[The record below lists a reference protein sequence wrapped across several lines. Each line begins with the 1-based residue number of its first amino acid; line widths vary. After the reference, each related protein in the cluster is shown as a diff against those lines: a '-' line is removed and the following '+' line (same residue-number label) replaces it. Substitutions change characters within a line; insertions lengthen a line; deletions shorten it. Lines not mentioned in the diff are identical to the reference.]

1 MFQVEYEAW
10 KLREMKRLKRDRE
23 EVEAVAKEQA
33 ELERLRNLTEEE
45 RRLPTRLNLHEM
57 VETLL
62 HFLQDRTAEEPQA
75 CDQQGGKGE
84 IQIPAEILPQVSIVF
99 TSL

>member
-45 RRLPTRLNLHEM
+45 RRLLISRLNIYKI
-57 VETLL
+57 VEASLY
-62 HFLQDRTAEEPQA
+62 FVQD
-75 CDQQGGKGE
+75 
-84 IQIPAEILPQVSIVF
+84 
-99 TSL
+99 

>member
-1 MFQVEYEAW
+1 MGELKAKQAERELAKMGEERRRQTLRMVEAEVRKGLEGPAKDGETVTLEQIDTDDENDEVEYEAW

-45 RRLPTRLNLHEM
+45 R
-57 VETLL
+57 
-62 HFLQDRTAEEPQA
+62 
-75 CDQQGGKGE
+75 
-84 IQIPAEILPQVSIVF
+84 
-99 TSL
+99 

>member
-57 VETLL
+57 VETFLY
-62 HFLQDRTAEEPQA
+62 FLQD
-75 CDQQGGKGE
+75 
-84 IQIPAEILPQVSIVF
+84 
-99 TSL
+99 

>member
-1 MFQVEYEAW
+1 
-10 KLREMKRLKRDRE
+10 MKRLKRDRE

-45 RRLPTRLNLHEM
+45 RRLPMRLNLHIP

-62 HFLQDRTAEEPQA
+62 HSLQDRTAEEPQA

-84 IQIPAEILPQVSIVF
+84 IQIPAEILPQVSIPF
-99 TSL
+99 PSP